1 MRRGIIVNLKRFKFL
16 DYVTHN
22 KIFILLC
29 VLFVTGL
36 TLGAI
41 FVSKN
46 SWLSK
51 NVQMLF
57 KGFVSVHIKDNFF
70 KKFFICITHYLIIL
84 VIYFL
89 SGASMLGIA
98 VTPFVTL
105 WQGILTGGIISFLYS
120 ALGLSGIAFNAIILI
135 PPLSVFS
142 VCCFFAANRA
152 IDFSFNIAKLTMPKS
167 RPTNLHDTFKNYCGR
182 YLIFVGVTVICVLLE
197 IILNLLFLKH
207 FKF

>member
-70 KKFFICITHYLIIL
+70 KESVREMKEEN
-84 VIYFL
+84 
-89 SGASMLGIA
+89 
-98 VTPFVTL
+98 
-105 WQGILTGGIISFLYS
+105 QERESFLK
-120 ALGLSGIAFNAIILI
+120 ILI
-135 PPLSVFS
+135 LGFE
-142 VCCFFAANRA
+142 A
-152 IDFSFNIAKLTMPKS
+152 
-167 RPTNLHDTFKNYCGR
+167 
-182 YLIFVGVTVICVLLE
+182 
-197 IILNLLFLKH
+197 LFGEQNS
-207 FKF
+207 